1 MSRITFLDYLVSQT
15 KFSFLFFTETHPWAG
30 SQIAS
35 FWLVY
40 TIQRQGTNRCRSIA
54 LARVLGSRW
63 LEKLQAKWRNTCWF
77 SDFVIITCGF
87 FVTYD
92 FLSRLTL
99 LWYRNR
105 NKHWIYTRGRVQLT
119 FFFTFYFTKVLHY
132 FLRNPPRIAFA
143 TCGLYMNLFFVTKT
157 LK

>member
-40 TIQRQGTNRCRSIA
+40 TIQRQGTNRCRSIT
-54 LARVLGSRW
+54 LTRVLGSRW

-105 NKHWIYTRGRVQLT
+105 NKHWIYTRGRV
-119 FFFTFYFTKVLHY
+119 LHY